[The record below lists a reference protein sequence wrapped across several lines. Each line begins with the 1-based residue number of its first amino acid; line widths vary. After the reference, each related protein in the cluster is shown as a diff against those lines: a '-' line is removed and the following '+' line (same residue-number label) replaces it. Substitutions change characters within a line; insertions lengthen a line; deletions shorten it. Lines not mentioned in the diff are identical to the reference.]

1 MPAISSVVGFPV
13 NSIISSPITST
24 ISTTLGSTISS
35 TISSTSNSIVAAGI
49 TPEAAAS
56 RSISSTVPGTSSPS
70 DSSSSGTRTGAIV
83 GGVGAGIIA
92 VAVIGFAVAFFF
104 VSVSGPKSSF
114 SFNVSQQRRAR
125 KRELDDAARFDV
137 RDFRRSAV
145 MLPDPSTRGDIMN
158 GGYTYNPPMMMQ
170 RNHEISIPASPWSY
184 AGSNMA
190 GYGIHSQYQ
199 DASDHVLSSAPLA
212 QTFVTASGQQFEQ
225 DPTAST
231 PLRSPYG
238 QSTSDSS
245 VLVRQLSNNLSQ
257 RRTLAQSKSTSAVP
271 HQTFISPPATG
282 NTQIPADDYVDLS
295 RSSVSPFQAVQYA
308 EISRHLN
315 DSSSTSSTIISP
327 AQIYA
332 IQQKE
337 LPPVPAVMPVWKPS
351 AANTTAVSPFDDQEP
366 SSPLS
371 PQSVQDNLKVEA
383 VTASV
388 APPITKPAPLPPS
401 AASTSLTMGYKA
413 SYEAPSLNVQTI
425 HLPASSTDSSLQ
437 EEFEFPV
444 PPSPAIS
451 YTSRYRTDS
460 LPHVLP
466 EIKIQQRSSVS
477 SYIPGSPMMTGGYI
491 SGMTDTSGVSGYSEI
506 LSMGLRSL
514 GYKSES
520 RFVPAPSPLASSFAV
535 PTPAME
541 HEGRFAEVQPNT
553 LRDGIQNASA
563 EISMKAAG
571 SAEPKNPEL
580 KRPETVYSPDDVYGG
595 I

>member
-1 MPAISSVVGFPV
+1 
-13 NSIISSPITST
+13 
-24 ISTTLGSTISS
+24 
-35 TISSTSNSIVAAGI
+35 
-49 TPEAAAS
+49 
-56 RSISSTVPGTSSPS
+56 
-70 DSSSSGTRTGAIV
+70 V

-104 VSVSGPKSSF
+104 VSVSGLKSSF
-114 SFNVSQQRRAR
+114 SFNGSQQRRAR

-170 RNHEISIPASPWSY
+170 RNHETSIPASPWSY

-190 GYGIHSQYQ
+190 GYGIHSQ

-212 QTFVTASGQQFEQ
+212 QTFVTASGQHFEQ

-238 QSTSDSS
+238 QSPSDSS
-245 VLVRQLSNNLSQ
+245 FLVRQLSNNLSQ

-282 NTQIPADDYVDLS
+282 NAQIPADDYVDLS

-308 EISRHLN
+308 EISRRLN

-337 LPPVPAVMPVWKPS
+337 LPPVPTVMPVWKPS

-388 APPITKPAPLPPS
+388 APPITKPVPLPPP

-413 SYEAPSLNVQTI
+413 SYEAPSLGVQTI

-451 YTSRYRTDS
+451 YISRYRTDS

-477 SYIPGSPMMTGGYI
+477 SYIPGSPMTGGYI

-506 LSMGLRSL
+506 PSMGLRSL
-514 GYKSES
+514 GYKPES

-541 HEGRFAEVQPNT
+541 HEGRFAEAQANT
-553 LRDGIQNASA
+553 MRDGIQNASA
-563 EISMKAAG
+563 EISIKAAG